1 MKEIRIDKIKSTNEL
16 SCFVDIIRKSFAT
29 EAENFGL
36 NEKNAP
42 TNGAF
47 INETTLFNIFK
58 DAKTFG
64 VYLGT
69 VPIGFFA
76 LKHAKL
82 GTYYLEKLCIL
93 PNYRHNG
100 YGKDIL
106 NYCEQYVLKNRGV
119 RISIGI
125 INENSILKEWY
136 INNGY
141 YEIETKKIGHLP
153 FTVCLMN
160 KELTSESE

>member
-1 MKEIRIDKIKSTNEL
+1 M
-16 SCFVDIIRKSFAT
+16 
-29 EAENFGL
+29 
-36 NEKNAP
+36 
-42 TNGAF
+42 
-47 INETTLFNIFK
+47 
-58 DAKTFG
+58 
-64 VYLGT
+64 
-69 VPIGFFA
+69 
-76 LKHAKL
+76 KHAKL

-141 YEIETKKIGHLP
+141 YEIEIKKIGHLP